1 MRRKVQYL
9 YLEIKKIIKMFPR
22 MLLQAILLMV
32 LIGVIAFCGV
42 KGMEREPL
50 AVNVDIGVVV
60 REDNTMTRMTLN
72 YVQNM
77 ESVAQICRF
86 VQVSEEEGFRQL
98 ERGNIAALVV
108 LPEQL
113 VEGIMNGQNP
123 TVDIIFPKDA
133 VLEAMLFRELTES
146 GAGLLRV
153 AQAQIYGAIDTAK
166 EYGLTEQLSAMEAD
180 IDCYNLA
187 FALDRLVL
195 YDGETV
201 SAVGRMSILQ
211 YYAASGAVLFL
222 LLAGMAAYPVMQ
234 QEPTVFRKQLV
245 RQGVGTLWQCLC
257 KWLCGL
263 TCMGLLTSA
272 AWVLFRTAGVLVPES
287 SERLMSALVGGR
299 NRSPAGVQVGMI
311 LLILIVVTTFIYM
324 IYSIAGSRTSSILI
338 IFLFSVLMVYLS
350 GGFIPSVLMPQTMQT
365 IGDKLPTAY
374 LIRAFGGLLT
384 GYAGETVRQCVAGM
398 CIYTVLF
405 GTASFVI
412 GRRKLR

>member
-1 MRRKVQYL
+1 MQYL
-9 YLEIKKIIKMFPR
+9 YLEIKKTIKMFPR
-22 MLLQAILLMV
+22 MMLQAILLMV

-42 KGMEREPL
+42 KSMEREPL
-50 AVNVDIGVVV
+50 AVSVDIGVVV
-60 REDNTMTRMTLN
+60 REDNSMTRMTLN

-98 ERGNIAALVV
+98 ERGNIAALVL

-133 VLEAMLFRELTES
+133 ALEAMLFRELTES

-166 EYGLTEQLSAMEAD
+166 EYGLTEQLSVMEAD
-180 IDCYNLA
+180 IDSYNLA
-187 FALDRLVL
+187 FALERMVM

-222 LLAGMAAYPVMQ
+222 LLTGMAAYPVMQ

-245 RQGVGTLWQCLC
+245 RQGVGTLWQCFC
-257 KWLCGL
+257 RWLCGL
-263 TCMGLLTSA
+263 ICMGLLVGA
-272 AWVLFRTAGVLVPES
+272 VWVFLWAVGIFIPEIS
-287 SERLMSALVGGR
+287 NQLISALVSGR
-299 NRSPAGVQVGMI
+299 NRSPVGVQAGML
-311 LLILIVVTTFIYM
+311 LLILIVVTTLIYM
-324 IYSIAGSRTSSILI
+324 IYSIAGSRTGSILI
-338 IFLFSVLMVYLS
+338 IFLVSVLMVYLS
-350 GGFIPSVLMPQTMQT
+350 GGFIPSVLMPQTMQMV
-365 IGDKLPTAY
+365 GDKLPTAY

-384 GYAGETVRQCVAGM
+384 GYGNGVIGQCAAGM
-398 CIYTVLF
+398 CVYTVVF
-405 GTASFVI
+405 GTVGYVV
-412 GRRKLR
+412 GRRE